1 MTMTIQQRTLKY
13 YYKKR
18 HEEQLNRWRDIITG
32 VIEMYKQGM
41 TEEEIAEELTKSGY
55 RILLEDTRA
64 TEQKLNGT
72 YRKENA

>member
-1 MTMTIQQRTLKY
+1 MAMTIKQRTLKY

-18 HEEQLNRWRDIITG
+18 HEEQIDRWKDIITG
-32 VIEMYKQGM
+32 VLGMQEQGM
-41 TEEEIAEELTKSGY
+41 TEEAMAEELTKSGY